1 MGNTMCGNE
10 KTLELNLNTNDDDQL
25 IKSLISKIRNL
36 KKENDNLSFT
46 LQTNYIN
53 KTKKEIDTDKQILNI
68 TIEGTN
74 TIRDN

>member
-10 KTLELNLNTNDDDQL
+10 KKLELNLNTNDDDQL